1 LNKSIKIHGALLAV
15 ALIYGST
22 YSIAKFVMANFM
34 GSSGFILIRVLVA
47 TSLYLIAHKL
57 FVKEKIVSWKDYRDL
72 FICGFFGVA
81 FNMLAFFK
89 GLSFTVELNAS
100 VLMLNAP
107 VFVLI
112 FSFFLLKDR
121 IRKWQ
126 VLGIAIAGI
135 GALLLVG
142 GTAFNFSSETA
153 RGDLFITLNAISYAF
168 YLVYV
173 KRLLKKYHVLTIA
186 KYVFLFGTLMII
198 PFGLPELLETDFS
211 AFTPKAWISVF
222 YVAVFTTFVAYLLN
236 AWAVQNSNPT
246 LAGSY
251 VYLQPVFATSFAA
264 LYGAPLTIEKLIFA
278 FLIFAGVY
286 LVTKK

>member
-1 LNKSIKIHGALLAV
+1 MSKALKIHGALLTV

-22 YSIAKFVMANFM
+22 YSIAKYVMAGYL

-47 TSLYLIAHKL
+47 TSLYFIAHKVL
-57 FVKEKIVSWKDYRDL
+57 VKEKIQSLKDYRDL

-89 GLSFTVELNAS
+89 GLSYTVELNAS

-126 VLGIAIAGI
+126 VIGIAIAGV
-135 GALLLVG
+135 GALLLIG
-142 GTAFNFSSETA
+142 GTAFNFSTENA
-153 RGDLFITLNAISYAF
+153 RGDLLITLNAVSYAF

-173 KRLLKKYHVLTIA
+173 KRLLKKYHVLTVA
-186 KYVFLFGTLMII
+186 KYVFLFGTLMIL
-198 PFGLPELLETDFS
+198 PFGIPELAEANFS
-211 AFTPKAWISVF
+211 AFTSKTWSAVA

-264 LYGAPLTIEKLIFA
+264 IYGAPLTLEKLIFA
-278 FLIFAGVY
+278 LFIFAGVY